1 MKKLLE
7 GVREKLEKVKGYEKS
22 KKVKLFSGLGVILIA
37 IVMF

>member
-22 KKVKLFSGLGVILIA
+22 KKVKLFSD
-37 IVMF
+37 